1 LRPLT
6 YRTPKPVVPLLNVP
20 FLAYQLDLLR
30 RHGVTDVVLSCSY
43 MVEEVRRIMAVG
55 AAYGVTLR
63 YVVETEPLGTAGG
76 VRNAIDLVGGLV
88 LVLNGD
94 ILTDADL
101 TAMLRFHRE
110 RAAAATIDLFPVPDP
125 TPYGLVE
132 LGEGGRVLRFIEKP
146 DPAHVTTNTIN
157 AGIYLL
163 ERALLARIPEGCP
176 SSMEREFF
184 PGLLADRIPFY
195 GWVGEHYWLDI
206 GNPAKYRQAQL
217 DLMDGKVSTS
227 LRVISGADR
236 RSIADDVALD
246 ATAEVT
252 GPCVIGAG
260 SRLGAG
266 SRVGPE
272 SVLGEHCVVGR
283 DAHVTGAILWDRVSI
298 GDGAVVNDCIIAAG
312 AQIGSSARVEPG
324 VVVEADRVVAAH
336 ERVHA

>member
-43 MVEEVRRIMAVG
+43 MVEEVQRVMG
-55 AAYGVTLR
+55 TGSAYGVTLR
-63 YVVETEPLGTAGG
+63 YVVEALPLGTAGG

-88 LVLNGD
+88 IVLNGD

-101 TAMLRFHRE
+101 TAMLRFHRD
-110 RAAAATIDLFPVPDP
+110 RAASATIDLFPVPDP

-132 LGEGGRVLRFIEKP
+132 LGEAGRVLHFIEKP

-163 ERALLARIPEGCP
+163 ERELLARIPEGQP

-195 GWVGEHYWLDI
+195 GWVGQHYWLDI

-227 LRVISGADR
+227 LRVIRGADR
-236 RSIADDVALD
+236 RSIGDDVLLD
-246 ATAEVT
+246 ATAKIS

-266 SRVGPE
+266 SRVGPD
-272 SVLGEHCVVGR
+272 SVVGEHCVIGR
-283 DAHVTGAILWDRVSI
+283 DAQVTGAILWDRVSI
-298 GDGAVVNDCIIAAG
+298 GDGAVVSECIIGAG
-312 AQIGSSARVEPG
+312 AQIGAGARVDPG
-324 VVVEADRVVAAH
+324 AVVEADRVVAPR
-336 ERVHA
+336 ERLHA